1 MDVEPEQAEKAV
13 STSSAGAEIRPLSGA
28 FLAESGIWSLF
39 VFVVVIRKRIEEV
52 YLASLPLVRCRSV
65 GSFAR
70 ATGAAGDASLR

>member
-1 MDVEPEQAEKAV
+1 
-13 STSSAGAEIRPLSGA
+13 
-28 FLAESGIWSLF
+28 LAESGNRSLF
-39 VFVVVIRKRIEEV
+39 VFVVVIVFVVVVRKRIEEV